1 MLYYKKNMSALL
13 PAAVTFAVVF
23 SSFAPAAAFAV
34 RHGDFGPLAQA
45 HEEDEETIDQQSLR
59 QRIEERRESLRA
71 QTEERLAA
79 LDEQRRERITNFF
92 ARMQTRFEVL
102 FRTIDRFAERL
113 SVLIDKF
120 ENKGKEVTVAR
131 EKLAQAQTEI
141 DEAQAAYV
149 LFGDA
154 FSVMLEAE
162 RPREAFADMR
172 EAVQNV
178 KHELRDVHRA
188 LVDVLRELKG
198 ASGRTPPGAEQGE
211 GETGQE

>member
-59 QRIEERRESLRA
+59 QRIEERR
-71 QTEERLAA
+71 AA